1 MMKDNEIFSGGSPTW
16 ANACVGNNG
25 NPGYWE
31 YAKGFSQA
39 ANCLIN
45 LVLTEL
51 ESKHSVDE
59 LVYPVCFNMRHSI
72 ELRLKGAITELKCI
86 GEYRNIGIEFDYAGT
101 HDIGIIWQFFAQNAV
116 AIDDRYQHFIDTLA
130 RKIEDIAKVDPTGQ
144 TFRYPHDTSKNKH
157 LVEVKVINFFILSKS
172 FSEIETEL
180 DHLHDLNQFLRVEYA
195 LGTYTNKL
203 SRKNIFDIAS
213 SLPSRSSW
221 GDPTFDTIT
230 NKQKDRF
237 RISSREL
244 SRCIEIIES
253 HYEFAPLID
262 IEIPLKGVSDT
273 RLDNFFRLW
282 LQRHN
287 DSHLETAS
295 SIQNYMVTSDELFA
309 AVMKRSEGQTD
320 IWKEV
325 KLELSA
331 EELAGLSALFYF
343 ARNLRF
349 SEYYITQFES
359 DLKEAQLTFRDSQG
373 SVRSAYFH
381 LLDKT
386 NALENILLS
395 LYFLRKSELADKL
408 VTTHDLESRFSWL
421 DKARTGVLFQ

>member
-1 MMKDNEIFSGGSPTW
+1 MMKDNEVFSGGSPTW

-86 GEYRNIGIEFDYAGT
+86 GAYRNIDLEFDYAGT
-101 HDIGIIWQFFAQNAV
+101 HDIRIIWQSFARNAV
-116 AIDDRYQHFIDTLA
+116 TLDDRYQHSIEKLA

-144 TFRYPHDTSKNKH
+144 TFRYPHDMSKKKH
-157 LVEVKVINFFILSKS
+157 LVEVKVINFFTLSKS

-180 DHLHDLNQFLRVEYA
+180 DHLHDLNQLLRDEYA

-203 SRKNIFDIAS
+203 SRQNIFDIAS

-221 GDPTFDTIT
+221 RDPSFETIRK
-230 NKQKDRF
+230 KQRDRF
-237 RISSREL
+237 KISGSEL
-244 SRCIEIIES
+244 SRCIKIIES
-253 HYEFAPLID
+253 HYEFAPLIG
-262 IEIPLKGVSDT
+262 IEIPLRGVSDT

-287 DSHLETAS
+287 NSHFETAS

-309 AVMKRSEGQTD
+309 AVMKRSETQTD
-320 IWKEV
+320 IWEKV
-325 KLELSA
+325 KSKLSA

-343 ARNLRF
+343 ALYLRF
-349 SEYYITQFES
+349 SEYYLNQFES
-359 DLKEAQLTFRDSQG
+359 DLKEAQLTFRDSED
-373 SVRSAYFH
+373 SIRSAYFH

-395 LYFLRKSELADKL
+395 LYFLRKSELADNL

-421 DKARTGVLFQ
+421 DEARTGVLFQ